1 MRRLVMLVFQN
12 NCHGTHMNDHRTP
25 LHTEHLPLRETL
37 ESVVSAAL
45 PQSPEQFA
53 AQLIKEKWGQ
63 DIDPQNALLVTLDYR
78 YRGHPPQDGIEQGQV
93 ANSQTLVQALLANY
107 QSVGDGR
114 FAESLLGLF
123 TPPDVGPSIRIVEHV
138 DEFADHGNGNHHTY
152 EGIYRQTTPQVYG
165 PATQIALRP
174 AAFKQWVWDL
184 DLQTRYQAYLDSA
197 WPSDKRIVQTA
208 PFELRTSAKAAF
220 IMSACLQHQEGSLSQ
235 EGLTLAMQAAGL
247 PAEQAWSGLTIDQVQ
262 APTRV
267 SAPIEVGR
275 LTIYRYTSDDI
286 WCYRHRHSGRVLLN
300 IPGNSSPMHELADL
314 PHLRQ
319 WIVAQGRVTATRQ
332 ALVAH
337 FAEDDCEDGTFHA
350 GVLTALEGMAVY
362 PKEHWLKKNAGFFNN
377 DGFWDPQ
384 DYIDLERAPTDTD
397 PFAQLVLTMKQAS
410 MASVKTI
417 RDDAQVNRDN
427 LSAVVEPLVQWINRL
442 GPLALFIPGG
452 EGVLVLAGLID
463 AGYGLDQAVNGKTP
477 GQRSDGVTRTV
488 FGLLNAL
495 PLAGAVAALKG
506 EEKIA
511 GTLREPGE
519 PGREPHPQTPAEAT
533 PGSVSAPVSTR
544 VELMRGV
551 CAPLAAFSDEVL
563 ARIARVSTVDDD
575 MLRLMQ
581 TGRPLT
587 PALADTITRFKLDQ
601 ELEAVADPQARAG
614 LFNARYQ
621 ALQHSDRDWIRL
633 FQREYQGLPKSAVEQ
648 ILDRS
653 GIDIDRPVDADEA
666 LQLFKR
672 LDSKAREYQQHV
684 RLNRAYEGL
693 YLRSV
698 SHRESDALALHSL
711 ERLPGW
717 PKGLRI
723 EVLDGSISGRVLD
736 RCGPFDSADC
746 RRLIKV
752 GDHYRCTTVAATDS
766 KGSDL
771 FAALVDLLSGEE
783 RAAMSLSSPDAGGQ
797 LRLRIGGHA
806 LSRSELIFGLNRMD
820 SRLPFEAR
828 GLRGGGF
835 PSTPQGAVLAHEI
848 MRLQVKDL
856 YPQFTDAQVDEL
868 LLTAGDRAQALVDRL
883 TLEAQQLHADLCHWV
898 DQTVLD
904 VDDMD
909 VDFLAVGDDAAAGMS
924 PQQVAAYNVELLQTV
939 IDYEREARNELGDE
953 LMSIWQKCPPEI
965 NRVMSGEVCRGYR
978 LDLGYEDFHRLPT
991 MNVRFNEVVELSM
1004 QGLHLIERES
1014 LSAFLESFPNLRS
1027 LNLERVDLRRLNA
1040 DDVLEGVLPAPVR
1053 QMTRLTTL
1061 NLKSTFLQLRE
1072 NTASQFR
1079 DLVSLQTLDL
1089 SDNPLTV
1096 PPVVLGMN
1104 ELRVLNLRNTGIS
1117 RCPIGVAD
1125 QPYLTSLDLRGNR
1138 ISRVPFAILIQAVS
1152 RDRVKLWG
1160 NPLTDEETLLRLVD
1174 HRERT
1179 GINLWLSEPGVDY
1192 GSATPWL
1199 EEGDESVRQ
1208 ARQQIW
1214 QRLAVKPSGS
1224 SLLRVMDGLSLT
1236 ADFQVG
1242 YGSLQARVW
1251 RLLQEAD
1258 ASEELWGWLRQCV
1271 EARVGDAQNPFRL
1284 FVVLEDRVRLYRDWV
1299 ALGRPM
1305 PLADYPLF

>member
-1 MRRLVMLVFQN
+1 
-12 NCHGTHMNDHRTP
+12 MNDYSHGHYASPHPPVTP
-25 LHTEHLPLRETL
+25 LRDELKTAVAT
-37 ESVVSAAL
+37 AL
-45 PQSPEQFA
+45 PQSPEQFGA
-53 AQLIKEKWGQ
+53 ALITEKWGKA
-63 DIDPQNALLVTLDYR
+63 IDPQTALLVTLDYDTDASAA
-78 YRGHPPQDGIEQGQV
+78 HDAIHQGKV
-93 ANSQTLVQALLANY
+93 NNSRTLVQALLSNY
-107 QSVGDGR
+107 QTVGDGR
-114 FAESLLGLF
+114 FGETAFGLY
-123 TPPDVGPSIRIVEHV
+123 TPPDIGPEIRIVDPV
-138 DEFADHGNGNHHTY
+138 DDVSAKAVDYYRDY
-152 EGIYRQTTPQVYG
+152 EGIYRCTTPQTYG
-165 PATQIALRP
+165 PSTQIALRP
-174 AAFKQWVWDL
+174 ADFKQWVWEL
-184 DLQTRYQAYLDSA
+184 DLQTRYQAYLDHA

-208 PFELRTSAKAAF
+208 PYDLRTSAKAAF

-235 EGLTLAMQAAGL
+235 EGLALAMQAAGL
-247 PAEQAWSGLTIDQVQ
+247 PAEQTWNALSIGQVQ

-275 LTIYRYTSDDI
+275 LTIYRYTSNDI

-300 IPGNSSPMHELADL
+300 IPGNSSPLHEFTDFQ
-314 PHLRQ
+314 HLRQ
-319 WIVAQGRVTATRQ
+319 WIVAQGRVDATRQ
-332 ALVAH
+332 ALAAH
-337 FAEDDCEDGTFHA
+337 FAEDDREDGTFHA

-362 PKEHWLKKNAGFFNN
+362 PKEHWLQKNAGFFNN

-384 DYIDLERAPTDTD
+384 DYIDLARAPTDTD

-417 RDDAQVNRDN
+417 RDNAQVNRDN

-463 AGYGLDQAVNGKTP
+463 AGYGLDQAINGKTP
-477 GQRSDGVTRTV
+477 EQRSEGVTRTV
-488 FGLLNAL
+488 FGLFNAL

-511 GTLREPGE
+511 GTLHEPREPGS
-519 PGREPHPQTPAEAT
+519 EPHPDTPRKTPVEPT
-533 PGSVSAPVSTR
+533 PGSAPAPVSTR

-551 CAPLAAFSDEVL
+551 CAPLASFSDEVL
-563 ARIARVSTVDDD
+563 AQIAQVSTVDDD

-581 TGRPLT
+581 AGRPPT
-587 PALADTITRFKLDQ
+587 PLLADTIARFKLDR
-601 ELEAVADPQARAG
+601 ELETVADPQARAG

-621 ALQHSDRDWIRL
+621 ALQHSDQQWIRL
-633 FQREYQGLPKSAVEQ
+633 FQSEYPGLPKSAVEQ

-653 GIDIDRPVDADEA
+653 GVDIDQSFDADEA

-684 RLNRAYEGL
+684 RLNRVYEGL

-698 SHRESDALALHSL
+698 VHPETDVLAFHSL
-711 ERLPGW
+711 QRLPDW

-736 RCGPFDSADC
+736 RCGPLDSADC

-752 GDHYRCTTVAATDS
+752 GDRYRYSAVAATDGE
-766 KGSDL
+766 GSDL
-771 FAALVDLLSGEE
+771 FTALVDLLSVEE
-783 RAAMSLSSPDAGGQ
+783 RTAMSLRTPDVASE

-806 LSRSELIFGLNRMD
+806 LSRSELTHGLGRMD
-820 SRLPFEAR
+820 SGLPFEAP

-835 PSTPQGAVLAHEI
+835 PNTPQAAVLTHEI
-848 MRLQVKDL
+848 KRLQVKSL
-856 YPQFTDAQVDEL
+856 YPDFTDAQADEL
-868 LLTAGDRAQALVDRL
+868 LLTAGAGAQALVDRL
-883 TLEAQQLHADLCHWV
+883 TLEMQQLRADLRQWV
-898 DQTVLD
+898 DQAVLD

-909 VDFLAVGDDAAAGMS
+909 VDFLAVGDDDAAGMN
-924 PQQVAAYNVELLQTV
+924 PRQVAAYNAELLQSV
-939 IDYEREARNELGDE
+939 IDYERETRIELGDE
-953 LMSIWQKCPPEI
+953 LMSIWQKCPPQI
-965 NRVMSGEVCRGYR
+965 NRVLSAEVFSGYR
-978 LDLGYEDFHRLPT
+978 LDLGFEDFHRLPT

-1004 QGLHLIERES
+1004 KALHLVERES
-1014 LSAFLESFPNLRS
+1014 LDAFLESFPNLRS

-1061 NLKSTFLQLRE
+1061 NLGSTFLQLKE
-1072 NTASQFR
+1072 NTASQFC

-1089 SDNPLTV
+1089 SDNPLAV
-1096 PPVVLGMN
+1096 PPVVLGLN
-1104 ELRVLNLRNTGIS
+1104 ELRVLNLRNTGI
-1117 RCPIGVAD
+1117 RHCPIGIAD

-1138 ISRVPFAILIQAVS
+1138 IGRVPYAILNQAVS

-1179 GINLWLSEPGVDY
+1179 GINLWLSEPGANY
-1192 GSATPWL
+1192 GSVTPWL
-1199 EEGDESVRQ
+1199 EEGDESVRE

-1214 QRLAVKPSGS
+1214 QRLAGKPSGS
-1224 SLLRVMDGLSLT
+1224 TLLRVMDGLSLT

-1242 YGSLQARVW
+1242 YLSLQTRVW
-1251 RLLQEAD
+1251 RLLHEAD

-1271 EARVGDAQNPFRL
+1271 ETRMADADNPFRL

-1299 ALGRPM
+1299 AMGRPI
-1305 PLADYPLF
+1305 PLADHPEF

>member
-1 MRRLVMLVFQN
+1 
-12 NCHGTHMNDHRTP
+12 MNDHQTP
-25 LHTEHLPLRETL
+25 LHPDLASLRETL
-37 ESVVSAAL
+37 KSVVSAAL
-45 PQSPEQFA
+45 PQSPEQFG

-63 DIDPQNALLVTLDYR
+63 DIDPQTALLVTLDYR

-93 ANSQTLVQALLANY
+93 ANTQTLVQALLANY
-107 QSVGDGR
+107 QTVGDGR
-114 FAESLLGLF
+114 FAESAFGLY

-165 PATQIALRP
+165 PATQIGLRP
-174 AAFKQWVWDL
+174 AAFKQWVWEL
-184 DLQTRYQAYLDSA
+184 DLQTLYQAYLDRA
-197 WPSDKRIVQTA
+197 WPSDKRIAQA
-208 PFELRTSAKAAF
+208 QPYDLRTSAKAAF

-235 EGLTLAMQAAGL
+235 EGLALAMQAAGL
-247 PAEQAWSGLTIDQVQ
+247 PAEQAWSALSIDQVQ

-300 IPGNSSPMHELADL
+300 IPGNSSPLHEFADWR
-314 PHLRQ
+314 HLRQ
-319 WIVAQGRVTATRQ
+319 WIVDQGRVAATRQ

-337 FAEDDCEDGTFHA
+337 FAEDDREDGTFHA

-384 DYIDLERAPTDTD
+384 DYVDLERAPTDTD

-427 LSAVVEPLVQWINRL
+427 LSAVVQPLVQWINRL

-463 AGYGLDQAVNGKTP
+463 AGYGLDQAINGKTP
-477 GQRSDGVTRTV
+477 EQRSEGVTRTV

-495 PLAGAVAALKG
+495 PLIGAVAALKG

-511 GTLREPGE
+511 GTLHEPGE
-519 PGREPHPQTPAEAT
+519 PGNEPHPGAPAEPT

-563 ARIARVSTVDDD
+563 AQIARISTVDDD

-581 TGRPLT
+581 TGRAPT
-587 PALADTITRFKLDQ
+587 PSLADTIARFKLDQ
-601 ELEAVADPQARAG
+601 ELEVIADPKARAG

-621 ALQHSDRDWIRL
+621 ALQHSDQDWIRL
-633 FQREYQGLPKSAVEQ
+633 FQREYPDLPKSAVEQ

-653 GIDIDRPVDADEA
+653 GVDIDRPVDADEA

-672 LDSKAREYQQHV
+672 LDNKAREYQRHV

-698 SHRESDALALHSL
+698 IAPETDVLALHSL

-736 RCGPFDSADC
+736 RCGPLDSADC

-752 GDHYRCTTVAATDS
+752 GDRYRYATVAATDGE
-766 KGSDL
+766 GSDL
-771 FAALVDLLSGEE
+771 FAALVDLMSGEE
-783 RAAMSLSSPDAGGQ
+783 RAAMSLSSPDAASQ
-797 LRLRIGGHA
+797 LRLRIGAHA
-806 LSRSELIFGLNRMD
+806 LSRAELLLGLDRMD
-820 SRLPFEAR
+820 SRLSFEAG
-828 GLRGGGF
+828 GLRGGSF
-835 PSTPQGAVLAHEI
+835 PNTPRGAVLAHEI
-848 MRLQVKDL
+848 MRMQVRDL
-856 YPQFTDAQVDEL
+856 YPEFSNAQADEL
-868 LLTAGDRAQALVDRL
+868 LLTAGAGAQALVDRL
-883 TLEAQQLHADLCHWV
+883 TLEVRQLHADLRQWV
-898 DQTVLD
+898 DQAALD
-904 VDDMD
+904 VNDMD
-909 VDFLAVGDDAAAGMS
+909 VDFLAVDDDDAMGMS
-924 PQQVAAYNVELLQTV
+924 PEQVAAHNVELLQTV
-939 IDYEREARNELGDE
+939 IDYERETRIELGDE
-953 LMSIWQKCPPEI
+953 LMSIWQKCPPQI
-965 NRVMSGEVCRGYR
+965 NRVMSGEVFSGYR
-978 LDLGYEDFHRLPT
+978 LDLGFEDFHRLPT
-991 MNVRFNEVVELSM
+991 MNVRFNDVIELSM
-1004 QGLHLIERES
+1004 HGLHLVERES
-1014 LSAFLESFPNLRS
+1014 LNAFLESFPNLHS

-1040 DDVLEGVLPAPVR
+1040 DDVLEGVLPPPVR

-1061 NLKSTFLQLRE
+1061 NLSSTFLQLQE
-1072 NTASQFR
+1072 NTVSQFR
-1079 DLVSLQTLDL
+1079 DLVSLQVLDL

-1096 PPVVLGMN
+1096 PPVVLGLN

-1117 RCPIGVAD
+1117 HCPIGIAD

-1138 ISRVPFAILIQAVS
+1138 ISRVPYAILNQAVS

-1179 GINLWLSEPGVDY
+1179 GINLWLSEPGADY

-1199 EEGDESVRQ
+1199 EEGDESVREV
-1208 ARQQIW
+1208 RQQIW

-1224 SLLRVMDGLSLT
+1224 TLLRVMDGLSLT

-1242 YGSLQARVW
+1242 YRSLQARVW
-1251 RLLQEAD
+1251 RLLHEAD
-1258 ASEELWGWLRQCV
+1258 TSEELWGWLRQCV
-1271 EARVGDAQNPFRL
+1271 ETRMADAENPFRL

-1299 ALGRPM
+1299 AMGRPM
-1305 PLADYPLF
+1305 PLADYPVI

>member
-1 MRRLVMLVFQN
+1 
-12 NCHGTHMNDHRTP
+12 MNDHQTP
-25 LHTEHLPLRETL
+25 LHPDLVPLRETL
-37 ESVVSAAL
+37 TSVVGAAL
-45 PQSPEQFA
+45 PQSPEQFG
-53 AQLIKEKWGQ
+53 AQLIKAKWGP
-63 DIDPQNALLVTLDYR
+63 DIDPQKALLVTLDYR

-93 ANSQTLVQALLANY
+93 ANTQTLVQALLANY
-107 QSVGDGR
+107 QTVGDGR
-114 FAESLLGLF
+114 FAESAFGLY
-123 TPPDVGPSIRIVEHV
+123 TPPDVGPSVRIVEHV

-174 AAFKQWVWDL
+174 AAFKQWVWEL
-184 DLQTRYQAYLDSA
+184 DLQTRYQAYLDRA
-197 WPSDKRIVQTA
+197 WPSDKRIVQAA
-208 PFELRTSAKAAF
+208 PYDLRTSAKAAF

-235 EGLTLAMQAAGL
+235 EGLVLAMQAAGL
-247 PAEQAWSGLTIDQVQ
+247 PAQQTWNALTIGQVQ
-262 APTRV
+262 APTRI

-300 IPGNSSPMHELADL
+300 IPGNSSPLHEFADFR
-314 PHLRQ
+314 HLRQ
-319 WIVAQGRVTATRQ
+319 WIVDQGRVAATRQ

-337 FAEDDCEDGTFHA
+337 FAEDDREDGTFHA
-350 GVLTALEGMAVY
+350 GVSTALEGMAVY
-362 PKEHWLKKNAGFFNN
+362 PKEHWLKKNAGLFNN

-384 DYIDLERAPTDTD
+384 DYIDLERVSTDTD

-477 GQRSDGVTRTV
+477 EQRSEGVTRTV

-506 EEKIA
+506 EEEIA
-511 GTLREPGE
+511 GTLHEPREPGS
-519 PGREPHPQTPAEAT
+519 EPHPETPAEPA
-533 PGSVSAPVSTR
+533 PGSAPVPVSTR

-551 CAPLAAFSDEVL
+551 CTPLAAFSDEVL
-563 ARIARVSTVDDD
+563 AQIARVSTVDDD

-581 TGRPLT
+581 TGRPPT
-587 PALADTITRFKLDQ
+587 PLLADTITRFKLDQ
-601 ELEAVADPQARAG
+601 ELEIVADPQARAG

-621 ALQHSDRDWIRL
+621 ALQHSDQEWVRL

-653 GIDIDRPVDADEA
+653 GVDINRPVDADEA
-666 LQLFKR
+666 LLLFKR
-672 LDSKAREYQQHV
+672 LDSKSREYQQHV

-693 YLRSV
+693 YLRSIV
-698 SHRESDALALHSL
+698 HPETDVLALHSL
-711 ERLPGW
+711 PRLPGW
-717 PKGLRI
+717 PKDLRI
-723 EVLDGSISGRVLD
+723 EVHDGSISGRVLD
-736 RCGPFDSADC
+736 RCGPPDSADC

-752 GDHYRCTTVAATDS
+752 GDRYRYSTMAATDGE
-766 KGSDL
+766 GSDL
-771 FAALVDLLSGEE
+771 FTALVDLLSGEE
-783 RAAMSLSSPDAGGQ
+783 RAAMSLRSPDAASQ
-797 LRLRIGGHA
+797 LRLRIGTHA
-806 LSRSELIFGLNRMD
+806 LPRSELILGLNRMD

-835 PSTPQGAVLAHEI
+835 PNTPQAAALTHEI
-848 MRLQVKDL
+848 MRLQVKNL
-856 YPQFTDAQVDEL
+856 YPDFTDAQADEL
-868 LLTAGDRAQALVDRL
+868 LLMAGNGAQALVDRL
-883 TLEAQQLHADLCHWV
+883 ILEMQQLHADLRQWI
-898 DQTVLD
+898 DQAVLD

-909 VDFLAVGDDAAAGMS
+909 VDFLAVDDDDAAGMS
-924 PQQVAAYNVELLQTV
+924 PEQVAAHNVELLQTV
-939 IDYEREARNELGDE
+939 IGYERETRIELGDE
-953 LMSIWQKCPPEI
+953 LMGIWQKCPPQI
-965 NRVMSGEVCRGYR
+965 NRVMSGETFSGYR
-978 LDLGYEDFHRLPT
+978 LDLGFEDYHRLPT

-1004 QGLHLIERES
+1004 RGLHLVERES

-1027 LNLERVDLRRLNA
+1027 LNLERVDLRQLNA
-1040 DDVLEGVLPAPVR
+1040 DGVLEGVLPPPIR

-1061 NLKSTFLQLRE
+1061 NLSSTFLQLQE
-1072 NTASQFR
+1072 STASQFR
-1079 DLVSLQTLDL
+1079 ELASLQMLDL

-1117 RCPIGVAD
+1117 HCPIGIAD
-1125 QPYLTSLDLRGNR
+1125 QPYFTSLDLRGNR
-1138 ISRVPFAILIQAVS
+1138 IGRVPYSILIQAVS

-1160 NPLTDEETLLRLVD
+1160 NPLTDEDTLLRLVS

-1179 GINLWLSEPGVDY
+1179 GINLWLSEPGADY

-1199 EEGDESVRQ
+1199 EEGDESVRE

-1224 SLLRVMDGLSLT
+1224 ALLRVVDGLSLT
-1236 ADFQVG
+1236 ADFRVG
-1242 YGSLQARVW
+1242 YWSLQARVW
-1251 RLLQEAD
+1251 RLLHEAD
-1258 ASEELWGWLRQCV
+1258 ASEELWGWLLHCV
-1271 EARVGDAQNPFRL
+1271 ETRMADADNPFRL
-1284 FVVLEDRVRLYRDWV
+1284 FVVLEDRVRLYCDWV
-1299 ALGRPM
+1299 AMGRPI
-1305 PLADYPLF
+1305 PLVDNPVF

>member
-1 MRRLVMLVFQN
+1 
-12 NCHGTHMNDHRTP
+12 MNDHQTP
-25 LHTEHLPLRETL
+25 LHPDLVPLRETL
-37 ESVVSAAL
+37 TSVVGAAL
-45 PQSPEQFA
+45 PQSPEQFG
-53 AQLIKEKWGQ
+53 AQLIKAKWGP
-63 DIDPQNALLVTLDYR
+63 DIDPQKALLVTLDYR

-93 ANSQTLVQALLANY
+93 ANTQTLVQALLANY
-107 QSVGDGR
+107 QTVGDGR
-114 FAESLLGLF
+114 FAESAFGLY
-123 TPPDVGPSIRIVEHV
+123 TPPDVGPSVRIVEHV

-174 AAFKQWVWDL
+174 AAFKQWVWEL
-184 DLQTRYQAYLDSA
+184 DLQTRYQAYLDRA
-197 WPSDKRIVQTA
+197 WPSDKRIVQAA
-208 PFELRTSAKAAF
+208 PYDLRTSVKAAF

-235 EGLTLAMQAAGL
+235 EGLVLAMQAAGL
-247 PAEQAWSGLTIDQVQ
+247 PAQQTWNALTIGQVQ
-262 APTRV
+262 APTRI

-300 IPGNSSPMHELADL
+300 IPGNSSPLHEFADFR
-314 PHLRQ
+314 HLRQ
-319 WIVAQGRVTATRQ
+319 WIVDQGRVAAKRQ

-337 FAEDDCEDGTFHA
+337 FAEDDREDGTFHA
-350 GVLTALEGMAVY
+350 GVSTALEGMAVY
-362 PKEHWLKKNAGFFNN
+362 PKEHWLKKNAGLFNN

-477 GQRSDGVTRTV
+477 EQRSEGVTRTV

-506 EEKIA
+506 EEEIA
-511 GTLREPGE
+511 GTLHEPREPGS
-519 PGREPHPQTPAEAT
+519 EPHPETPAEPA
-533 PGSVSAPVSTR
+533 PGSAPVPVSTR

-551 CAPLAAFSDEVL
+551 CTPLAAFSDEVL
-563 ARIARVSTVDDD
+563 AQIARVSTVDDD
-575 MLRLMQ
+575 MLRLMHA
-581 TGRPLT
+581 GRPPT
-587 PALADTITRFKLDQ
+587 PLLADTITRFKLDQ
-601 ELEAVADPQARAG
+601 ELEIVADPQARAG

-621 ALQHSDRDWIRL
+621 ALQHSDQEWVRL

-653 GIDIDRPVDADEA
+653 GVDINRPVDADEA
-666 LQLFKR
+666 LLLFKR
-672 LDSKAREYQQHV
+672 LDSKSREYQQHA

-693 YLRSV
+693 YLRSIV
-698 SHRESDALALHSL
+698 HPETDVLALHSL
-711 ERLPGW
+711 PRLPGW
-717 PKGLRI
+717 PKDLRI
-723 EVLDGSISGRVLD
+723 EVHDGSISGRVLD
-736 RCGPFDSADC
+736 RCGPPDSADC

-752 GDHYRCTTVAATDS
+752 GDRYRYSTMAATDGE
-766 KGSDL
+766 GSDL
-771 FAALVDLLSGEE
+771 FTALIDLLSGEE
-783 RAAMSLSSPDAGGQ
+783 RAAMSLRSPDAASQ
-797 LRLRIGGHA
+797 LRLRIGTHA
-806 LSRSELIFGLNRMD
+806 LPRSELILGLNRMD

-835 PSTPQGAVLAHEI
+835 PNTPQAAALTHEI
-848 MRLQVKDL
+848 MRLQVKNL
-856 YPQFTDAQVDEL
+856 YPDFTDAQADEL
-868 LLTAGDRAQALVDRL
+868 LLMAGNGAQALVDRL
-883 TLEAQQLHADLCHWV
+883 ILEMQQLHADLRQWI
-898 DQTVLD
+898 DQAVLD

-909 VDFLAVGDDAAAGMS
+909 VDFLAVDDDDAAGMS
-924 PQQVAAYNVELLQTV
+924 PEQVAAHNVELLQTV
-939 IDYEREARNELGDE
+939 IGYERETRIELGDE
-953 LMSIWQKCPPEI
+953 LMGIWQKCPPQI
-965 NRVMSGEVCRGYR
+965 NRVMSGETFSGYR
-978 LDLGYEDFHRLPT
+978 LDMGFEDYHRLPT

-1004 QGLHLIERES
+1004 RGLHLVERES
-1014 LSAFLESFPNLRS
+1014 LSDFLESFPNLRS
-1027 LNLERVDLRRLNA
+1027 LNLERVDLRQLNA
-1040 DDVLEGVLPAPVR
+1040 DGVLEGVLPPPIR

-1061 NLKSTFLQLRE
+1061 NLSSTFLQLQE
-1072 NTASQFR
+1072 STASQFR
-1079 DLVSLQTLDL
+1079 ELASLQMLDL

-1117 RCPIGVAD
+1117 HCPIGIAD
-1125 QPYLTSLDLRGNR
+1125 QPYFTSLDLRGNR
-1138 ISRVPFAILIQAVS
+1138 IGRVPYSILIQAVS

-1160 NPLTDEETLLRLVD
+1160 NPLTDEDTLLRLVS

-1179 GINLWLSEPGVDY
+1179 GINLWLSEPGADY

-1199 EEGDESVRQ
+1199 EEGDESVRE

-1224 SLLRVMDGLSLT
+1224 ALLRVVDGLSLT
-1236 ADFQVG
+1236 ADFRVG
-1242 YGSLQARVW
+1242 YWSLQARVW
-1251 RLLQEAD
+1251 RLLHEAD
-1258 ASEELWGWLRQCV
+1258 ASEELWGWLLHCV
-1271 EARVGDAQNPFRL
+1271 ETRMADADNPFRL
-1284 FVVLEDRVRLYRDWV
+1284 FVVLEGRVRLYCDWV
-1299 ALGRPM
+1299 AMGRPI
-1305 PLADYPLF
+1305 PLVDNPVF

>member
-1 MRRLVMLVFQN
+1 
-12 NCHGTHMNDHRTP
+12 MNDHQTP
-25 LHTEHLPLRETL
+25 LHPDLAPLRETL
-37 ESVVSAAL
+37 KSVVSAAL
-45 PQSPEQFA
+45 PQSPEQFG
-53 AQLIKEKWGQ
+53 AQLINEKWGQ
-63 DIDPQNALLVTLDYR
+63 DIDPQTALLVTLDYR
-78 YRGHPPQDGIEQGQV
+78 YRGHPSQDGIEQGQV
-93 ANSQTLVQALLANY
+93 ASTQTLVQALLDNY
-107 QSVGDGR
+107 QTVGDGR
-114 FAESLLGLF
+114 FAESAFGLY
-123 TPPDVGPSIRIVEHV
+123 TPPDIGPSIRIVEHV

-152 EGIYRQTTPQVYG
+152 EGIYRRTEPQMYG
-165 PATQIALRP
+165 PATQLALRP
-174 AAFKQWVWDL
+174 AAFKQWVWEL
-184 DLQTRYQAYLDSA
+184 DLQTRYQAYLDRA
-197 WPSDKRIVQTA
+197 WPSDKRIVQA
-208 PFELRTSAKAAF
+208 EPYDLRTSAKAAF

-235 EGLTLAMQAAGL
+235 EGLALAMQAAGL
-247 PAEQAWSGLTIDQVQ
+247 PAEQTWSALSIDQVQ

-300 IPGNSSPMHELADL
+300 IPGNSSPLHEFADFR
-314 PHLRQ
+314 HLRQ
-319 WIVAQGRVTATRQ
+319 WIAAQGRVDAARQ

-337 FAEDDCEDGTFHA
+337 FVEDDREDGTFHA

-384 DYIDLERAPTDTD
+384 DYIDLERPPTDTD

-477 GQRSDGVTRTV
+477 EQRSEGVTRSV

-511 GTLREPGE
+511 GTLHEPGE
-519 PGREPHPQTPAEAT
+519 PGSEPHPETPAEPA
-533 PGSVSAPVSTR
+533 PAPVSTR
-544 VELMRGV
+544 MELMRGV

-563 ARIARVSTVDDD
+563 AQIARVSAVDDD

-581 TGRPLT
+581 AGRPPT
-587 PALADTITRFKLDQ
+587 PMLADTITRFKLDQ
-601 ELEAVADPQARAG
+601 ELETVGDPQTRAG

-621 ALQHSDRDWIRL
+621 ALQHSDLEWVRL
-633 FQREYQGLPKSAVEQ
+633 FQREYPGLPKSAVEQ

-653 GIDIDRPVDADEA
+653 GVDIHRPFDADEA

-672 LDSKAREYQQHV
+672 LDSKSREYQQHV

-698 SHRESDALALHSL
+698 RHPETDVLALHSL
-711 ERLPGW
+711 QRLPDW
-717 PKGLRI
+717 PQGRRI
-723 EVLDGSISGRVLD
+723 EVLDGAISGRVLD
-736 RCGPFDSADC
+736 RCGPLDSMDC

-752 GDHYRCTTVAATDS
+752 GERYRYTAVVANDGE
-766 KGSDL
+766 GSDL
-771 FAALVDLLSGEE
+771 FTALLDLLSVEE
-783 RAAMSLSSPDAGGQ
+783 RTAMSLRSPDAASE

-806 LSRSELIFGLNRMD
+806 LARSELILGLNRMD
-820 SRLPFEAR
+820 SRLPFEAG

-835 PSTPQGAVLAHEI
+835 PNTPQAAALTHGV

-856 YPQFTDAQVDEL
+856 YPDFTDAQADEL
-868 LLTAGDRAQALVDRL
+868 LTEAGAGAQALVDRL
-883 TLEAQQLHADLCHWV
+883 IAQTQQLQADLRQWI
-898 DQTVLD
+898 DQSVLD
-904 VDDMD
+904 ADDMD
-909 VDFLAVGDDAAAGMS
+909 IDFLAVDDDDAAGMS
-924 PQQVAAYNVELLQTV
+924 PEQVAAHNVELLQTV
-939 IDYEREARNELGDE
+939 IDYERETRTELGDE
-953 LMSIWQKCPPEI
+953 LISIWQKCPPPI
-965 NRVMSGEVCRGYR
+965 NRVMSGEAFSRYR
-978 LDLGYEDFHRLPT
+978 LDLGFEDHHRLPT

-1040 DDVLEGVLPAPVR
+1040 DGVLEGVLPPPIR
-1053 QMTRLTTL
+1053 QMTHLTTL
-1061 NLKSTFLQLRE
+1061 NLSSTLLQFQE
-1072 NTASQFR
+1072 NTAAQFG

-1096 PPVVLGMN
+1096 PPVVLGLN

-1117 RCPIGVAD
+1117 RCPVGIAD
-1125 QPYLTSLDLRGNR
+1125 QPYLTSLDLRGNQ
-1138 ISRVPFAILIQAVS
+1138 ISRVPQAILNQAVS

-1160 NPLTDEETLLRLVD
+1160 NPLTDEDTLLRLVD

-1199 EEGDESVRQ
+1199 VEGDESVRE

-1214 QRLAVKPSGS
+1214 QRLAARPSGS
-1224 SLLRVMDGLSLT
+1224 ALLRVMDGLSLT

-1242 YGSLQARVW
+1242 YLSLQARVW
-1251 RLLQEAD
+1251 RLLHEAD
-1258 ASEELWGWLRQCV
+1258 ASEELWGWLRRCV
-1271 EARVGDAQNPFRL
+1271 ETRMADADNPFRM

-1299 ALGRPM
+1299 ATGRPI
-1305 PLADYPLF
+1305 PLADHPVF